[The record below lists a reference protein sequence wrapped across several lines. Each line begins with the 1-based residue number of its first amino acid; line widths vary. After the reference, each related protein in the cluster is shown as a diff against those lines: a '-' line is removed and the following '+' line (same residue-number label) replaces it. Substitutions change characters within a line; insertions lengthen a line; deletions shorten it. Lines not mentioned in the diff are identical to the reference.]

1 MEGSSSKYL
10 ITFLLILVAISSAC
24 INSGM
29 AAKANRLS
37 TEFIRTSCRST
48 IYPSLCFSSLSVHAN
63 SIQTSPQLLASTALN
78 VTLSSAQSTSRLMVR
93 LSKTRGM
100 SPRVVSA
107 ITDCVEELSD
117 SVDELRNS
125 IAEMSSLKSS
135 NFNLMINDIQ
145 TWVSAA
151 LTDESTCTDG
161 FHGKSMN
168 GNVKTTVRE
177 KIVKVAQ
184 LTSNALALINQ
195 YAAFHG

>member
-10 ITFLLILVAISSAC
+10 ITFLLILVAISSC

-29 AAKANRLS
+29 AGKANRLS
-37 TEFIRTSCRST
+37 TEFIRTSCKST
-48 IYPSLCFSSLSVHAN
+48 IYPSLCFSSLSAHAN

-78 VTLSSAQSTSRLMVR
+78 VTLSSAQSTSSLMVR

-100 SPRVVSA
+100 SPRVAVA
-107 ITDCVEELSD
+107 MTDCVEELSD
-117 SVDELRNS
+117 SVDELRQS
-125 IAEMSSLKSS
+125 IAEMGNLKGS
-135 NFNLMINDIQ
+135 NFKLMINDIQ

-161 FHGKSMN
+161 FQGNSMN
-168 GNVKTTVRE
+168 GKVKTTVRG

-184 LTSNALALINQ
+184 LTSNALALINR
-195 YAAFHG
+195 YAAFHD